1 MIKRNKTLT
10 TEEYLRIVEIRNHFN
25 KNNIALFNK
34 RNKARFVL
42 GSVLFGVGIISFP
55 IPFIT
60 IPILLFAGGLMGWTL
75 KDAINKKKALKYL
88 IKYQIAKRLK
98 N

>member
-1 MIKRNKTLT
+1 MIKGNKTLT
-10 TEEYLRIVEIRNHFN
+10 SEEYLRIIETRNHFN

-34 RNKARFVL
+34 RNKTRFVF
-42 GSVLFGVGIISFP
+42 GVVLFGIGIISFP

-60 IPILLFAGGLMGWTL
+60 IPILIFSGGLMGWTL
-75 KDAINKKKALKYL
+75 KDVINKKKALKHI
-88 IKYQIAKRLK
+88 IKYKIAKRLK